1 MTAIAAYLPAFP
13 SAKFENHVFLLN
25 YFQNTMLQPI
35 HDVDASPSFQAQSD
49 CILVV
54 DDSPDNLFLVQT
66 ILEEE
71 GYQLSFAEDGM
82 SALEQ
87 VHQSPPSL
95 VLLDVMMP
103 GMNGYEVTQKIR
115 SNPNLP
121 FIPILLVT
129 AHEESSVVKG
139 LDTGAD
145 DFIRKP
151 FDMDEL
157 LARVRALLRLKHSI
171 DAEQEIMRQREDF
184 VSRLTHDLRTPLV
197 AADRMLTLLQRG
209 TFGDV
214 ASTAQEAIEGI
225 IGSNQNLLQM
235 VNTLLEVY
243 RHEAGKKT
251 MTFARFDFEGL
262 IRDVV
267 EELRPLIEEKGLNLE
282 LQTSSSQAANWDGKI
297 VGDCLEIRRVITNL
311 IGNAIKFT
319 DEGGIT
325 IRVELK
331 NGDGRIDREKYAVAV
346 IQDTGTGIS
355 AEDQQELFEWFRQG
369 QHMRAGSGLG
379 LHLSSR
385 IIKAHQGRIEVESQI
400 DEGSTFRVYL
410 PVVQNVSSAQS

>member
-1 MTAIAAYLPAFP
+1 
-13 SAKFENHVFLLN
+13 
-25 YFQNTMLQPI
+25 MLQPLRT
-35 HDVDASPSFQAQSD
+35 DRSLSAQATSD

-71 GYQLSFAEDGM
+71 GYQLAFAVDGLT
-82 SALEQ
+82 ALEKIR
-87 VHQSPPSL
+87 QSPPSL

-197 AADRMLTLLQRG
+197 AADRMLTLLKKE
-209 TFGDV
+209 TFGAV
-214 ASTAQEAIEGI
+214 APTAQEAIAGI
-225 IGSNQNLLQM
+225 IRSNQNLLQM

-243 RHEAGKKT
+243 RYEAGKKT
-251 MTFARFDFEGL
+251 MTFARFDFEEL
-262 IRDVV
+262 IRDVG
-267 EELRPLIEEKGLNLE
+267 EELRPLAEEKGLSFE
-282 LQTSSSQAANWDGKI
+282 LIEVTKATDWDGKI
-297 VGDCLEIRRVITNL
+297 MGDCLEIRRVITNL

-319 DEGGIT
+319 D
-325 IRVELK
+325 
-331 NGDGRIDREKYAVAV
+331 DGFIQIKIKLENPDSNRQDSPYVCAI
-346 IQDTGTGIS
+346 IQDTGTGIA
-355 AEDQQELFEWFRQG
+355 AEDQQEIFEWFRQG
-369 QHMRAGSGLG
+369 NHMRAGSGLG
-379 LHLSSR
+379 LHLSHR
-385 IIKAHQGRIEVESQI
+385 IVTAHQGRIEVES
-400 DEGSTFRVYL
+400 ELSKGSTFRLYL
-410 PVVQNVSSAQS
+410 PVNANVTGA

>member
-1 MTAIAAYLPAFP
+1 
-13 SAKFENHVFLLN
+13 
-25 YFQNTMLQPI
+25 MLQPLNT
-35 HDVDASPSFQAQSD
+35 DTSLLSQPVSD
-49 CILVV
+49 RILVV

-71 GYQLSFAEDGM
+71 GYQLSFAEDGRT
-82 SALEQ
+82 ALQ
-87 VHQSPPSL
+87 KIYQSPPSL

-115 SNPNLP
+115 GNADLP

-197 AADRMLTLLQRG
+197 AADRMLALLKKG
-209 TFGDV
+209 TFGEV
-214 ASTAQEAIEGI
+214 APTAQDAIDGI
-225 IGSNQNLLQM
+225 VRSNQNLLQM

-251 MTFARFDFEGL
+251 MTFARFDCEAL
-262 IRDVV
+262 IRDVG
-267 EELRPLIEEKGLNLE
+267 EELRPLIEEKGLS
-282 LQTSSSQAANWDGKI
+282 LQLNNHVPETAAWDGKLI
-297 VGDCLEIRRVITNL
+297 GDCLEIRRVITNL

-319 DEGGIT
+319 DEGSIT
-325 IRVELK
+325 ISLQLCEAAAIAEAAEDLMM
-331 NGDGRIDREKYAVAV
+331 IS
-346 IQDTGTGIS
+346 IQDTGTGI
-355 AEDQQELFEWFRQG
+355 APEDQQEIFEWFRQG
-369 QHMRAGSGLG
+369 NHMRAGSGLG
-379 LHLSSR
+379 LHLSHR
-385 IIKAHQGRIEVESQI
+385 IIKAHQGHIEVESQLG
-400 DEGSTFRVYL
+400 EGSTFRVYL
-410 PVVQNVSSAQS
+410 PIATAIAP